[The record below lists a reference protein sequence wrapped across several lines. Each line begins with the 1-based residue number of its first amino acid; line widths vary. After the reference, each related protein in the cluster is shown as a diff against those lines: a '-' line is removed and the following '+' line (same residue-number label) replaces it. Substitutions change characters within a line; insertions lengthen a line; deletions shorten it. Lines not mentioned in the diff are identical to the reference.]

1 MIKVITN
8 PDKDFV
14 KEFREK
20 LKENNGFCPCSLFK
34 NEDTKCMCKE
44 FREQI
49 ANGIIGECHCGL
61 YSVINEEAI

>member
-20 LKENNGFCPCSLFK
+20 LKENNGYCPCSLIRSV
-34 NEDTKCMCKE
+34 DTKCRCKE

-49 ANGIIGECHCGL
+49 AEGRLGECHCGL
-61 YSVINEEAI
+61 FIVVEE

>member
-20 LKENNGFCPCSLFK
+20 LKENNGYCPCSLVK
-34 NEDTKCMCKE
+34 NENTKCRCKE

-49 ANGIIGECHCGL
+49 KAGILGECHCGL
-61 YSVINEEAI
+61 FVVIKE

>member
-14 KEFREK
+14 KEFRKK
-20 LKENNGFCPCSLFK
+20 LKENEGYCPCSLIK
-34 NEDTKCMCKE
+34 NEDTKCRCKD

-49 ANGIIGECHCGL
+49 VEGTLGECHCGL
-61 YSVINEEAI
+61 FVVIEE

>member
-20 LKENNGFCPCSLFK
+20 LKENNGYCPCSLVK
-34 NEDTKCMCKE
+34 NEDTKCRCKR

-49 ANGIIGECHCGL
+49 SEGKLGECCCGL
-61 YSVINEEAI
+61 YIIVES